1 VVGCI
6 QVPILYIII
15 IYVSFSFNAHN
26 YHLVDQ
32 RFQMKA
38 KSLNEGVC
46 GIVYTHK
53 RADAT
58 DIAKHLRENGF
69 ISEGYHAG
77 LSPKKREEVQEKW
90 TNGEIPV
97 ICATIAFGMGI
108 DKRDVRFVIHWTV
121 PKSME
126 SFYQESGRAGRDG
139 EKSTSIVYYSRRDV
153 EMFDFIIRQS
163 EKQKQD
169 MEFTKEIEKQ
179 KHADATVTH
188 SSARS
193 EISKPQ
199 AKSRPLLLVKAT
211 HGGKTSS
218 QFVPPRNAAFNG
230 GKLVRSTDR
239 RPSSTAARAP
249 LLVHKEDPMDPKR
262 KQLNVMKTYCEHFGC
277 RRKAILAHFGE
288 SVAPHNQCKQG
299 CDHCTNANELK
310 SVLHNFQASQSRGK
324 GAFSGVGHLLKMYKH
339 REGDYGDFED
349 EESRFGGRGE
359 DGSDEEDYHTDAF
372 VTAGSLKRK
381 KRGNAGEGFQLV
393 GGSGGGFHSAKEAL
407 NVPSKMSTEAK
418 FAYLERSEALKTKI
432 VKPTSAKSR
441 LRAIMRGDDEDDE

>member
-1 VVGCI
+1 
-6 QVPILYIII
+6 
-15 IYVSFSFNAHN
+15 
-26 YHLVDQ
+26 
-32 RFQMKA
+32 
-38 KSLNEGVC
+38 
-46 GIVYTHK
+46 
-53 RADAT
+53 
-58 DIAKHLRENGF
+58 
-69 ISEGYHAG
+69 
-77 LSPKKREEVQEKW
+77 
-90 TNGEIPV
+90 
-97 ICATIAFGMGI
+97 
-108 DKRDVRFVIHWTV
+108 VIHWTEEYTYAHIHINLSV
-121 PKSME
+121 SAW
-126 SFYQESGRAGRDG
+126 SFCFYQESGRAGRDG
-139 EKSTSIVYYSRRDV
+139 EKSTSIVYFSRRDV

-169 MEFTKEIEKQ
+169 LEFTKKIEKQ
-179 KHADATVTH
+179 KHADATITH

-193 EISKPQ
+193 QVSKPQ
-199 AKSRPLLLVKAT
+199 AKSQPLLLVKAT
-211 HGGKTSS
+211 QGGKTSS

-230 GKLVRSTDR
+230 GKLVRSTDQ

-249 LLVHKEDPMDPKR
+249 LLGHKEDPMDPKR

-288 SVAPHNQCKQG
+288 SVAPHNKCKQG

-310 SVLHNFQASQSRGK
+310 SVLHNLQASQSRGK
-324 GAFSGVGHLLKMYKH
+324 GAFSGVGHLLNMYKR
-339 REGDYGDFED
+339 REGDYGDFDGDFED
-349 EESRFGGRGE
+349 EESRFGSRGE
-359 DGSDEEDYHTDAF
+359 GGSDEEDYHTDAF

-418 FAYLERSEALKTKI
+418 FAYLERSEACKTKI